1 MKYVGLR
8 GKISLLSTVLVVL
21 VVGIS
26 AFFSY
31 RGVME
36 AVEQTVAENS
46 IQIAENAVKYVDVQA
61 YKRFLA
67 NPVENED
74 YWNIRN
80 TLNDVREKIGALYVC
95 TIALGKNEL
104 NIMIDGQPKGSDV
117 TSPIGES
124 TEVLSYA
131 EASQIFQGKKIGSSI
146 VRDEKYGD
154 YLPAIVPIKD
164 KTGQVIGLLEV
175 DVSAP
180 FVTSLIKEVISSAL
194 PAFLM
199 TSILL
204 IVGSIVLFAFFLR
217 KSLRPLRVVT
227 ETAEKI
233 AAGDF
238 SIQIEKEGVFK
249 KRNDEVGKLAHSF
262 QVMEDTLASFLRQV
276 QQMVDHVAAAAEHL
290 SQATEQS
297 EHTSTRVAQ
306 TIQEVAE
313 GSNRQSDQAE
323 EIVRMMG
330 KASEF
335 VASGKEQAERNMKN
349 ALAAVTISNEG
360 QQAIQQAI
368 EYLPAISEAVE
379 KACKTMEQLVH
390 RSVEIS
396 NIITVIT
403 DISSQTNLL
412 ALNATIE
419 ASRAGEH
426 GRGFAVVANEVRK
439 LAEQTNT
446 AAGMITTLAQA
457 IQQETEVT
465 MRSMRHSQQ
474 AVGQQVQM
482 IRQGGES
489 LDAIVEH
496 VRVTEIDSRN
506 MKEML
511 ENMNGT
517 VENVLQGIQKIA
529 TIIQEASSASQ
540 EVAAAAEEQLATV
553 QEIAASACEMAD
565 LSKNL
570 HEELRKFTL

>member
-1 MKYVGLR
+1 MGLR

-36 AVEQTVAENS
+36 AVERTVAEHS
-46 IQIAENAVKYVDVQA
+46 IQTAENAVKYVDVQA

-80 TLNDVREKIGALYVC
+80 TLNNVREKIGALYVC
-95 TIALGKNEL
+95 TIALNKNEL

-117 TSPIGES
+117 TSPIGEP
-124 TEVLSYA
+124 TEVLSYT
-131 EASQIFQGKKIGSSI
+131 EAAHIFQGGKIRSSI
-146 VRDEKYGD
+146 VQDEKYGD
-154 YLPAIVPIKD
+154 YLPAVVPIKD
-164 KTGQVIGLLEV
+164 ETGQVIGLLEV

-180 FVTSLIKEVISSAL
+180 FVVSLIKEVISSAL

-238 SIQIEKEGVFK
+238 SIQIEKEVVSK

-276 QQMVDHVAAAAEHL
+276 QQMVDHVAVAAEHL

-313 GSNRQSDQAE
+313 GNNKQSEQAE

-330 KASEF
+330 EANDF

-349 ALAAVTISNEG
+349 ALAAVAISNEG

-379 KACKTMEQLVH
+379 KACKTMEQLAH
-390 RSVEIS
+390 RSVEIG

-457 IQQETEVT
+457 IQQETEAT
-465 MRSMRHSQQ
+465 MHSMRHSQQ
-474 AVGQQVQM
+474 VVRQQVQM
-482 IRQGGES
+482 IRQGGQS

-496 VRVTEIDSRN
+496 VRITETDSRN

-517 VENVLQGIQKIA
+517 VEGVLQGIQEIA

-565 LSKNL
+565 VSKNL